1 MLDLRRGVDDDE
13 LSALCR
19 QFHHKFWSRA
29 LKMGGVRGL
38 LEEMTV
44 TQRVV
49 ILGHHVQ
56 S

>member
-1 MLDLRRGVDDDE
+1 MEILT
-13 LSALCR
+13 
-19 QFHHKFWSRA
+19 SR
-29 LKMGGVRGL
+29 VRGL